1 MRKLLSRGASVDA
14 PDGEGNTPL
23 VTALAQRRHDIMR
36 VLIEKG
42 ANVNCCLPHHQ
53 NPEGCTLLMFAA
65 QRDDATAA
73 RMLIDAGA
81 KVDGEPVESKS
92 RRAKKGSKAS
102 KPEPRAQLAFG
113 PLTQAIT
120 HGSVEVAR
128 LLIESGAKV
137 NSVFNGGLTALM
149 VAITKSNLEFVEMLL
164 AAGADARAARPDGM
178 TVLHMAVLSTT
189 ESPDGPGKDI
199 TLALLRAGADP
210 NAMSGIRGDI
220 SSPFH
225 LLMEAQNSDGSPM
238 PDLVRAMLEAGADV
252 FAADNSGK
260 LPIQRA
266 MGPGFDE
273 VCRLIIEFASG
284 TDELFNFY
292 PSLLSFEE
300 VVKTI
305 RGEERLSML
314 HASGLDVY
322 NEVFCEAFVRA
333 MLANGAKVVLEHRSV
348 SGDTPLMHAVKKGN
362 HAVARVLIEAGANVQ
377 ATNDDGVSPLTV
389 AVGLTNAEDA
399 RIVRMLLDAG
409 ADPIEG
415 TGESSMPPM
424 LGCVLSWIRALQ
436 ELEPDE
442 TIARTQARVDV
453 IRMLVAAG
461 ADPDREYDQKL
472 IPGMPAVS
480 ARTLA
485 EISGRQDVIR
495 ALDDAVKLASTPAT
509 ARAAP
514 AEEVDASSKKKCAK
528 CAKTP
533 AKMLQCRCRTG
544 AYYCGKT
551 CQEAHW
557 PEHKAACRAA
567 REAKKAKA

>member
-1 MRKLLSRGASVDA
+1 MTKAAEEGREALVRDLLTRGASVDA

-36 VLIEKG
+36 ILIEKG

-73 RMLIDAGA
+73 RMLID
-81 KVDGEPVESKS
+81 V
-92 RRAKKGSKAS
+92 
-102 KPEPRAQLAFG
+102 
-113 PLTQAIT
+113 
-120 HGSVEVAR
+120 
-128 LLIESGAKV
+128 GAKV
-137 NSVFNGGLTALM
+137 NSVFKGGSTALM
-149 VAITKSNLEFVEMLL
+149 VAITKSNLELVKMLL

-210 NAMSGIRGDI
+210 NAWDKDSGLQG
-220 SSPFH
+220 SPFH
-225 LLMEAQNSDGSPM
+225 LLMDAQKSDGSPM
-238 PDLVRAMLEAGADV
+238 PDLVRVMLEAGADV

-260 LPIQRA
+260 LPIYFAQ
-266 MGPGFDE
+266 GPGFDE

-284 TDELFNFY
+284 TDELFFRR
-292 PSLLSFEE
+292 SESFESD
-300 VVKTI
+300 VKTI
-305 RGEERLSML
+305 LGEERFSAL
-314 HASGLDVY
+314 HASGLDEH
-322 NEVFCEAFVRA
+322 NEVFCEGYVRA
-333 MLANGAKVVLEHRSV
+333 LLANGAKAVLEHRSV
-348 SGDTPLMHAVKKGN
+348 GGNTPLMHVVTFGN

-377 ATNDDGVSPLTV
+377 ATNDLGMSPLTV
-389 AVGLTNAEDA
+389 AVALPRVEDA

-415 TGESSMPPM
+415 TGESSAPPM
-424 LGCVLSWIRALQ
+424 LSCVSSWIRALQ
-436 ELEPDE
+436 GLEPAE
-442 TIARTQARVDV
+442 TIARTQARVDA

-461 ADPDREYDQKL
+461 ADPDREYDQKM
-472 IPGMPAVS
+472 IPGVPTVS
-480 ARTLA
+480 ARTIA
-485 EISGRQDVIR
+485 EFSGYSDIIIR
-495 ALDDAVKLASTPAT
+495 ALDDAVKLAETPTT

-514 AEEVDASSKKKCAK
+514 AKEVDASSKKKCAK
-528 CAKTP
+528 CAKTQ

>member
-92 RRAKKGSKAS
+92 RRAKKGSEAS

-137 NSVFNGGLTALM
+137 NSVSKGGLTALM

-225 LLMEAQNSDGSPM
+225 LLMEAKNSDGSPM

-266 MGPGFDE
+266 MGPGYDE

-284 TDELFNFY
+284 TDELFFLFH
-292 PSLLSFEE
+292 PSKSFVEG
-300 VVKTI
+300 I
-305 RGEERLSML
+305 HGEERLSVL
-314 HASGLDVY
+314 HAPGLDVH

-333 MLANGAKVVLEHRSV
+333 LLANGAKVNLEHRSV
-348 SGDTPLMHAVKKGN
+348 GGDTPLMNAVKNGN

-377 ATNDDGVSPLTV
+377 ATNDDGVSPLSIAV
-389 AVGLTNAEDA
+389 ALKTAKDA

-415 TGESSMPPM
+415 TGESSMSPM
-424 LGCVLSWIRALQ
+424 LSCVVSWIQALS
-436 ELEPDE
+436 
-442 TIARTQARVDV
+442 IAPTQARVDA

-461 ADPDREYDQKL
+461 ADPDREYDQKI

-485 EISGRQDVIR
+485 EISGHQDIIR
-495 ALDDAVKLASTPAT
+495 AIDDAVKLASTP
-509 ARAAP
+509 RAA
-514 AEEVDASSKKKCAK
+514 ANEGVDASSAEKKCAK